1 MRLMLLRP
9 NLTTLTAI
17 LLLVSANWAPAADI
31 PSSQDHALVGRYS
44 GSNIVYHRQA
54 AFDEAAL
61 LQQPHDY
68 TILLEANR
76 LDDRTG
82 PEWLRLEGA
91 VTEIRY
97 DIPQGRSSLEVV
109 RTYEQA
115 LKDKGFKSE
124 FDCVDKACFAGG
136 LQDPYLLGQQLDPTN
151 GVSTSY
157 FDHVRYFLA
166 SRNGTEG
173 AIHVAILVGED
184 KGTVTAFV
192 KVVEARAMET
202 GNMDLKTASVIET
215 ELQANGAVNLY
226 GVLFDTD
233 DDAVRPDSRPALD
246 EIGKLLTANPQ
257 MRIEIVGHTDDVGTD
272 EYNLD
277 LSSRRAANVVAVLV
291 TGYSIAAERLS
302 SSGAGESSPVAP
314 GVTAEDR
321 AQNRRVEI
329 VAK

>member
-1 MRLMLLRP
+1 MRLTLLRP
-9 NLTTLTAI
+9 SLTLPVV
-17 LLLVSANWAPAADI
+17 LLLVSASWASAVDAPGSADH
-31 PSSQDHALVGRYS
+31 PLVGRYA
-44 GSNIVYHRQA
+44 GSNIVYYRQV
-54 AFDEAAL
+54 AFDEVAL
-61 LQQPHDY
+61 LKQPHDY
-68 TILLEANR
+68 YALLEANR
-76 LDDRTG
+76 LEDRTG
-82 PEWLRLEGA
+82 AEWLRLEGA

-97 DIPQGRSSLEVV
+97 DVPQGRSSLEVV
-109 RTYEQA
+109 RTYEQS
-115 LKDKGFKSE
+115 LKDRGFTPE
-124 FDCVDKACFAGG
+124 FDCADKACFAGS

-226 GVLFDTD
+226 GILFDTD

-272 EYNLD
+272 EYNLE
-277 LSSRRAANVVAVLV
+277 LSSRRAANVVEALI
-291 TGYSIAAERLS
+291 TGYSIAADRLS
-302 SSGAGESSPVAP
+302 STGAGESSPVAS

-321 AQNRRVEI
+321 ARNRRVEI
-329 VAK
+329 VAQ